1 MASEFTPIPKPTDY
15 VGEQPQEVVNVPV
28 TSVNQPS
35 SQPTRKWIVTQITAA
50 AALLTMWVTT
60 GSWDVEETVG
70 LIGLLSQAAIS
81 YATPARSTDADA
93 PGNS

>member
-1 MASEFTPIPKPTDY
+1 MASEFTPIPKPADFPS
-15 VGEQPQEVVNVPV
+15 VDLQEATVPS

-35 SQPTRKWIVTQITAA
+35 PQPTRKWIVTQITAA